1 MNAEVQSALDVSL
14 QVRRGKRLL
23 RHVWD
28 HFQEDRCFE
37 EAASLGYTS
46 LLAMVPL
53 LAVVFGIIAAFPV
66 FNDWSDSLQA
76 FVFDTSCRPPVSKS
90 CPTSTPSWKASVA

>member
-1 MNAEVQSALDVSL
+1 MNNNTASTLELPHL
-14 QVRRGKRLL
+14 LRRAKRLL
-23 RHVWD
+23 RHVWK

-53 LAVVFGIIAAFPV
+53 LAVVFGIISAFPV
-66 FNDWSDSLQA
+66 FSEWSEDLQA
-76 FVFDTSCRPPVSKS
+76 FIFANFMPEAGGGVQPDLAR
-90 CPTSTPSWKASVA
+90 